1 VKKNIFA
8 VCDLEPGYA
17 CSFTEYLSHRK
28 NLPFEIHAFTSAESF
43 LAFEKEHEVEL
54 LLISA
59 RALNSAV
66 KERPIGKIVV
76 LSEGNDCRQSAYSC
90 VYKYQ
95 SSAQVLRETLTAYS
109 DAARAPVIFPV
120 MKKTTKIFG
129 IYSPAGGSGKT
140 SFSLAFAQEL
150 GRHMPVLYLNLEGCS
165 GLEEILGNCS
175 AHSLSDLLYYA
186 RQQDGRII
194 HRINSIVQSFGQMD
208 YIPPVRLAEDIHQ
221 AKWEDLQFLIRQ
233 LITQSAYEAL
243 VLEPGHETEY
253 LLPLLELC
261 DCIYMPVR
269 HDALSACKTGQFET
283 MLRLTGSEKLAERI
297 EKIHVPKIKE
307 VLPADQY
314 AAHLLWGEVGDLARK
329 LLEDKN
335 HD

>member
-1 VKKNIFA
+1 MKKNIFA

-129 IYSPAGGSGKT
+129 IYSPSGGSGKT
-140 SFSLAFAQEL
+140 SFSPQCMMMNSSIRE
-150 GRHMPVLYLNLEGCS
+150 RTMIRKTHMPMAT
-165 GLEEILGNCS
+165 I
-175 AHSLSDLLYYA
+175 SL
-186 RQQDGRII
+186 
-194 HRINSIVQSFGQMD
+194 
-208 YIPPVRLAEDIHQ
+208 VRLSRFFR
-221 AKWEDLQFLIRQ
+221 LFCFLFINR
-233 LITQSAYEAL
+233 
-243 VLEPGHETEY
+243 
-253 LLPLLELC
+253 
-261 DCIYMPVR
+261 
-269 HDALSACKTGQFET
+269 
-283 MLRLTGSEKLAERI
+283 
-297 EKIHVPKIKE
+297 
-307 VLPADQY
+307 
-314 AAHLLWGEVGDLARK
+314 
-329 LLEDKN
+329 
-335 HD
+335 